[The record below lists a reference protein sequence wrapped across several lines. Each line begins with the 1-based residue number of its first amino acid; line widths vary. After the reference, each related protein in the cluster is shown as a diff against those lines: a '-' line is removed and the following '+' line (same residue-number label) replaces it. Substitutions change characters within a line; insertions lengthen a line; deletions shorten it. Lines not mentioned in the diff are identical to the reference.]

1 MDTKA
6 FSTKTERRE
15 KDNPG
20 LKDVKIIRDII
31 IATIVRN
38 NKIIIPSGDDKIQL
52 GDRVII
58 ITKGNKLVDI
68 NDIVAGGII

>member
-1 MDTKA
+1 MQM
-6 FSTKTERRE
+6 TEQKFKE
-15 KDNPG
+15 LNQK
-20 LKDVKIIRDII
+20 LKDVEIKKDII